1 MAETPA
7 DVRRDIEL
15 TRERMSTTIDQL
27 EQKLNVTQLIADH
40 PWPAVA
46 LAVGAGIAL
55 ATSKSETKVAAAAAA
70 ATRDT
75 RSRLGGAL
83 DDIVT
88 NLMATA
94 TDALHQQVDQLVA
107 QLKTS
112 MTAGSQ
118 QHAAGNGHGV
128 GPVDLGSERVPSATR
143 DVLRAD

>member
-27 EQKLNVTQLIADH
+27 EQKLNVKQLIADH
-40 PWPAVA
+40 PWPAIA

-55 ATSKSETKVAAAAAA
+55 AGSRSEGKVAAAAVA

-83 DDIVT
+83 DDIVA
-88 NLMATA
+88 NLMTTA
-94 TDALHQQVDQLVA
+94 TDALHQQVDRVVA
-107 QLKTS
+107 ELKTA
-112 MTAGSQ
+112 MTKTGKPSAGD
-118 QHAAGNGHGV
+118 GYGV
-128 GPVDLGSERVPSATR
+128 GPVDLDPQRAPAPTR
-143 DVLRAD
+143 DILRAD